1 MTQDPTQRS
10 AGTPSPERDKAGGA
24 PSAQAFPEGFLWGTA
39 TASYQIEGAWNEDG
53 KGESIWD
60 RFAHTPGK
68 IDNGDTGDVAADHYR
83 LYKDDVRLM
92 KALGA
97 NAYRFSIS
105 WPRIFPDGAGAANPK
120 GLDFYNR
127 LVDELIANGIAPF
140 ATLYH
145 WDLPQVLQ
153 DRWGGWESR
162 DTARAFADYAGTVA
176 ERLSDRVRS
185 FFTTNEFA
193 VFVDSGYGEGRFAPG
208 LKLPPARLNQV
219 RHNAVLG
226 HGLAVQAIRAKA
238 APGTRIGLAENLAV
252 GVPIVETPEHIEAAE
267 RFTREANAPYLTAIL
282 EGRYT
287 DAYLKSQGANAPK
300 YDAEDLKIIN
310 SPLDFVG
317 INVYV
322 PKYVRA
328 IDAAP
333 GYEQLAFPKS
343 HPRMAAPWSFI
354 GPEAL
359 YWGPRHLVKLWNVS
373 DIYITENG
381 CAAADQPDADGAA
394 HDVDRI
400 MFLRNSLRELRRATS
415 EGAPVRGYFHWSL
428 MDNFE
433 WASGYGLRFGLVR
446 VDYATLKRTP
456 KLSASFFQAAATQNR
471 VP

>member
-105 WPRIFPDGAGAANPK
+105 WPRIFPDGGRRCKSEGPRFLQPPGRRTASPTASRRSQRSIIGICRRSCRIDGAA
-120 GLDFYNR
+120 GSL
-127 LVDELIANGIAPF
+127 
-140 ATLYH
+140 AT
-145 WDLPQVLQ
+145 PP
-153 DRWGGWESR
+153 
-162 DTARAFADYAGTVA
+162 ARSPTTPATVA

-185 FFTTNEFA
+185 FFTTNEFT

-238 APGTRIGLAENLAV
+238 APGTRIGLAENL
-252 GVPIVETPEHIEAAE
+252 
-267 RFTREANAPYLTAIL
+267 
-282 EGRYT
+282 GR
-287 DAYLKSQGANAPK
+287 
-300 YDAEDLKIIN
+300 
-310 SPLDFVG
+310 
-317 INVYV
+317 
-322 PKYVRA
+322 
-328 IDAAP
+328 
-333 GYEQLAFPKS
+333 
-343 HPRMAAPWSFI
+343 
-354 GPEAL
+354 
-359 YWGPRHLVKLWNVS
+359 WGPGRRNAGAYRGRGTL
-373 DIYITENG
+373 YPRG
-381 CAAADQPDADGAA
+381 QCAVPDRDPGGPL
-394 HDVDRI
+394 HRR
-400 MFLRNSLRELRRATS
+400 LPRSRRA
-415 EGAPVRGYFHWSL
+415 
-428 MDNFE
+428 
-433 WASGYGLRFGLVR
+433 
-446 VDYATLKRTP
+446 RTP
-456 KLSASFFQAAATQNR
+456 PNTTPR
-471 VP
+471 I

>member
-1 MTQDPTQRS
+1 MR
-10 AGTPSPERDKAGGA
+10 
-24 PSAQAFPEGFLWGTA
+24 
-39 TASYQIEGAWNEDG
+39 N
-53 KGESIWD
+53 
-60 RFAHTPGK
+60 
-68 IDNGDTGDVAADHYR
+68 
-83 LYKDDVRLM
+83 
-92 KALGA
+92 
-97 NAYRFSIS
+97 
-105 WPRIFPDGAGAANPK
+105 
-120 GLDFYNR
+120 
-127 LVDELIANGIAPF
+127 
-140 ATLYH
+140 
-145 WDLPQVLQ
+145 
-153 DRWGGWESR
+153 
-162 DTARAFADYAGTVA
+162 
-176 ERLSDRVRS
+176 
-185 FFTTNEFA
+185 FFTTNEFD

-267 RFTREANAPYLTAIL
+267 RFTRETNASYLTVIL

-300 YDAEDLKIIN
+300 YDAEDLKIIS

-359 YWGPRHLVKLWNVS
+359 YWGPRHLVKLWNVK

-381 CAAADQPDADGAA
+381 CAAADEPDADGVA

-400 MFLRNSLRELRRATS
+400 MFLRNSLSAASARDVGGRAGARLFPLESHGQFRVGERLWIAVRIGPRRLCDLEADAEAQRHVFQGGGGSEPGSVTRAT
-415 EGAPVRGYFHWSL
+415 E
-428 MDNFE
+428 
-433 WASGYGLRFGLVR
+433 FGGR
-446 VDYATLKRTP
+446 
-456 KLSASFFQAAATQNR
+456 
-471 VP
+471 